1 MLKPSFLALAVMT
14 AASGLAQADVVGVKV
29 SAGGWEPSFNGDIQD
44 GLVAINLAND
54 LNLSDD
60 QATVASLSFEHPI
73 PVLPN
78 VRLDYADLSITA
90 DSTLTRDIDFDGNNF
105 AISDEV
111 RTSADLS
118 HIDGMLYY
126 ELMDNWVSID
136 LGIGVRLFDGEIKI
150 QNQNTTE
157 SAREELDEPL
167 PLVYGAVQFD
177 LPFTGLAISADL
189 KGISYEGDSA
199 FDYTAKVSYTFA
211 LGLGLEAGYRGF
223 EMDIEELSDFNADID
238 ISGPYA
244 GLIFQF

>member
-1 MLKPSFLALAVMT
+1 MFKPSFLALAVMT
-14 AASGLAQADVVGVKV
+14 AASGFAQADVVGVKV

-44 GLVAINLAND
+44 GLAAISLEND

-78 VRLDYADLSITA
+78 VRLDYADLSIA
-90 DSTLTRDIDFDGNNF
+90 AESTLTRNIEFDGNSF
-105 AISDEV
+105 SVSDDV

-118 HIDGMLYY
+118 HIDGVLYY

-136 LGIGVRLFDGEIKI
+136 LGIGVRMFDGDIEI
-150 QNQNTTE
+150 QSTTE

-223 EMDIEELSDFNADID
+223 EMDIEELSDFTADID